1 MRPTDY
7 EHAWSA
13 RVSRS
18 VWEIPGLHHTW
29 RHSPVPATGVLYTI
43 VNDVAAGLGSRMSED
58 PSGMTAVSSKTLAPD
73 YARRFERALEVE
85 MPLLLASARALL
97 RNESDACDLA
107 QTTLEIAVRRAGDL
121 RALASLRPW
130 LLAIQYRE
138 AFRARRRLGR
148 LIGLSPAVSDT
159 LVTGDANA
167 DLLALRGAL
176 PRLPPRARAAVVLHY
191 LADLPVS
198 EVART
203 MGISENTAKSNLRAG
218 LARLREELGD
228 G

>member
-1 MRPTDY
+1 M
-7 EHAWSA
+7 
-13 RVSRS
+13 SR
-18 VWEIPGLHHTW
+18 ELDGI
-29 RHSPVPATGVLYTI
+29 
-43 VNDVAAGLGSRMSED
+43 
-58 PSGMTAVSSKTLAPD
+58 TAVTPRSLAPENL
-73 YARRFERALEVE
+73 ARFERALEAE

-107 QTTLEIAVRRAGDL
+107 QTTLEIAVRKADDL
-121 RALASLRPW
+121 RDLSALRYW

-138 AFRARRRLGR
+138 AFRFRRRIGR
-148 LIGLSPAVSDT
+148 LIGLSPAVADT
-159 LVTGDANA
+159 LVTGDASA
-167 DLLALRGAL
+167 DVIALRGAL

-228 G
+228 D